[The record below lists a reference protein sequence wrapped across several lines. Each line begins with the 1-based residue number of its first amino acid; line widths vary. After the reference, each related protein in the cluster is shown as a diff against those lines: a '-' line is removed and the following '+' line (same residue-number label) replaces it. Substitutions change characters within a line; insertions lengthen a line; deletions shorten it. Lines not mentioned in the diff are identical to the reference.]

1 MKLGVS
7 FLMEQ
12 WNGIELTIA
21 QIIFH
26 PENLENFFAGRVE
39 QNETHISSNFFS
51 VCEIR
56 GPFFDGTVEQNRTHN
71 S

>member
-1 MKLGVS
+1 MNLGVS

-12 WNGIELTIA
+12 WNGTELTIA

-26 PENLENFFAGRVE
+26 PENLGSFFAGTVE
-39 QNETHISSNFFS
+39 QNETHISSNLFS

-56 GPFFDGTVEQNRTHN
+56 GQFFDGTVERNRTHN